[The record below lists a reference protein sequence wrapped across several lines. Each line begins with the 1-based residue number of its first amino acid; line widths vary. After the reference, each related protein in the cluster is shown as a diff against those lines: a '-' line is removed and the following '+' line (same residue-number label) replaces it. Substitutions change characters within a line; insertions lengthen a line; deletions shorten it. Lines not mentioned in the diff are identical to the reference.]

1 VGGRETGGATPPPRT
16 GVADSAA
23 ERSPADGLDLFAA
36 EGAIEAGDVVSLGA
50 DAPGS
55 VVRSSGPAD
64 ALVIGCAQL
73 RETATARVA
82 VATSHIAICR
92 VDAGFGAIAVGDRL
106 TASPTAG
113 LAMKAD
119 PAAAGA
125 TVLGRAIEPLDS
137 GTGLVR
143 VLLGAR

>member
-1 VGGRETGGATPPPRT
+1 L
-16 GVADSAA
+16 
-23 ERSPADGLDLFAA
+23 PADGLDLFAA
-36 EGAIEAGDVVSLGA
+36 DGNVELGDVVSLGT

-73 RETATARVA
+73 REAASPQVA
-82 VATSHIAICR
+82 VATSHIALCR
-92 VDAGFGAIAVGDRL
+92 VDAAFGAIAVGDRL
-106 TASPTAG
+106 TASPAAG
-113 LAMKAD
+113 TAMKVD
-119 PAAAGA
+119 PAAGA
-125 TVLGRAIEPLDS
+125 AILGRAIEPLDS